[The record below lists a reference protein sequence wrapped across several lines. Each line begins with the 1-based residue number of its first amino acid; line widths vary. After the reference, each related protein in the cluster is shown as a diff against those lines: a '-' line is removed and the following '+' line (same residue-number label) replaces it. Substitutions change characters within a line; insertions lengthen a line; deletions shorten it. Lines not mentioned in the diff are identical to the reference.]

1 MRIAHFEKEGMPGI
15 AANGGSGWHG
25 LTQRESGFPGSLPEL
40 IAKGADL
47 VCTGKELLR
56 APAIDLSAVRLLPP
70 VPKPP
75 KILCVGLNY
84 DDHVEES
91 GLKRPAYPEIFARF
105 ATSLIAHREP
115 IRRPRESAALDFEAE
130 LAVVIGR
137 RGRRIPRERALEYVA
152 GYSLFN
158 DATIR
163 DFQLRTPQ
171 WTMGKNFDAT
181 GAFGPWLVTPDAVPV
196 GARGLRIQ
204 GRLNGRV
211 MQDSRTD
218 RLMFSVPVLI
228 ELISVAMSLQP
239 GDVIIT
245 GTPGGVGATRKPP
258 VFLRPGD
265 LFEVEIE
272 GLGVLSNPVEEEC
285 RDVTRSDD
293 TDPDHNRSE

>member
-105 ATSLIAHREP
+105 ATR
-115 IRRPRESAALDFEAE
+115 
-130 LAVVIGR
+130 
-137 RGRRIPRERALEYVA
+137 
-152 GYSLFN
+152 
-158 DATIR
+158 
-163 DFQLRTPQ
+163 
-171 WTMGKNFDAT
+171 
-181 GAFGPWLVTPDAVPV
+181 
-196 GARGLRIQ
+196 
-204 GRLNGRV
+204 
-211 MQDSRTD
+211 
-218 RLMFSVPVLI
+218 
-228 ELISVAMSLQP
+228 
-239 GDVIIT
+239 
-245 GTPGGVGATRKPP
+245 
-258 VFLRPGD
+258 
-265 LFEVEIE
+265 
-272 GLGVLSNPVEEEC
+272 
-285 RDVTRSDD
+285 
-293 TDPDHNRSE
+293 